1 MTTTED
7 QLKHFTAFVNQ
18 RIGSGGASDLGL
30 SELFDLWMLEN
41 PTDAGFA
48 DNIAAINASINDF
61 MKGERGTPA
70 GEHSRELRE
79 QYGLS
84 EADELH

>member
-1 MTTTED
+1 MAKAED
-7 QLKHFTAFVNQ
+7 ELKHFTAFVYQ
-18 RIGSGGASDLGL
+18 RIACGSASDLGL

-41 PTDAGFA
+41 PADADFA
-48 DNIAAINASINDF
+48 DNIAAINASIIDF

-79 QYGLS
+79 QHGLS
-84 EADELH
+84 EA